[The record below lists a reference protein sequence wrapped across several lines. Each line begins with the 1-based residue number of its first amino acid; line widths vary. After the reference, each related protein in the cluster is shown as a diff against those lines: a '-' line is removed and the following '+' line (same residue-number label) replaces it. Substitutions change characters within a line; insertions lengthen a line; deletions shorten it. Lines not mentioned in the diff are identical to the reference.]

1 MLARI
6 LENPSVQ
13 GLEKMP
19 SQKTAKTPIGPS
31 RRDFLKSSAAL
42 VSTTAVSSLAIGRS
56 AHGAGDDVLRVGLIG
71 CGGRGSGAAVNALN
85 ADKNAKLVAMAD
97 VFEWRLS
104 GSLGRIKAIKPDQ
117 VAVDDDHRF
126 VGLDA
131 YRHLIDSRVDVVLIT
146 VPSHF
151 TPIYLKAAI
160 DAGKHVFCE
169 KTHAVDAPGVKMVME
184 ATETAQKN
192 GLCMVSGLAW
202 RYHMGVRE
210 TMKRVHD
217 GAIGEITSIEE
228 ICNTGFLRSR
238 SRRPGMTEMEYQ
250 IDNWYDFNWLSAD
263 LPGLNMVHNVDKGAW
278 ALHDQPPIKAQGMG
292 GREVR
297 KGPTLGDCFDH
308 HATVY
313 EYANG
318 VKMYAYCRQINGTWT
333 SVSDKLM
340 GTKGRCDLLKH
351 IIQGETNWRY
361 QGPPCNRF
369 DLEHVALFGAIRS
382 GKPINNGQY
391 MARSSLLALMS
402 TWCTHTGQEITWQ
415 EALDSKMQVNPAGY
429 ALDGDPPTKPGPDGN
444 YPIAV
449 PGVTKFF

>member
-1 MLARI
+1 M
-6 LENPSVQ
+6 VQ
-13 GLEKMP
+13 NTIRGLKKMTISP
-19 SQKTAKTPIGPS
+19 ASDKTTGTS
-31 RRDFLKSSAAL
+31 RRDFLKTSTAL
-42 VSTTAVSSLAIGRS
+42 LSTTAVGNLAIGRS
-56 AHGAGDDVLRVGLIG
+56 AHAAGDDVLRVGLIG

-97 VFEWRLS
+97 VFEWRLT
-104 GSLGRIKAIKPDQ
+104 GSLERTKAAKPDQ

-131 YRHLIDSRVDVVLIT
+131 YRQLIDSGVDVVLIT

-169 KTHAVDAPGVKMVME
+169 KTHAVDAPGVRTVME
-184 ATETAQKN
+184 ATETAKKK
-192 GLCMVSGLAW
+192 GLSMVSGLAW
-202 RYHMGVRE
+202 RYHTGVRE

-228 ICNTGFLRSR
+228 ICNTGHLRSLPR
-238 SRRPGMTEMEYQ
+238 KPETTEMEYQ
-250 IDNWYDFNWLSAD
+250 LYNWYDFNWLSAD

-278 ALHDQPPIKAQGMG
+278 ALHDEPPMKAWGMG

-297 KGPTLGDCFDH
+297 KGPTFGDCFDH

-313 EYANG
+313 EYADG
-318 VKMYAYCRQINGTWT
+318 VKMFAYCRQINGTRT
-333 SVSDKLM
+333 AVSDKFI

-351 IIQGETNWRY
+351 IIEGETNWRY
-361 QGPPCNRF
+361 EGPASNRF
-369 DLEHVALFGAIRS
+369 DLEHVALFDAIRS
-382 GKPINNGQY
+382 GKPLNNGQY

-415 EALDSKMQVNPAGY
+415 EALDSKKQVNPERY
-429 ALDGDPPTKPGPDGN
+429 ALDAEPPAKPGPDGN
-444 YPIAV
+444 YPISV
-449 PGVTKFF
+449 PGTTKFV